1 MFHVILGV
9 CLALSP
15 DQCGTIL
22 LPRGDSTTQ
31 QACRAGADV
40 LAADW
45 LKDRPDLVGGAVAC
59 RANADLLAAAL
70 QEIAPGIH
78 VHFGTSQQMEE
89 TPDGRIANLGVI
101 VGRDGV
107 AVIDAGVS
115 RAEGQALHVAIRRLT
130 DRPITHL
137 ILTHMHPD
145 HVLGAQVMVE
155 AGAAVTAHHALPQ
168 ALQMRAD
175 SYLDL
180 IARLYPPAEW
190 IGTQVVMPDSLVRD
204 RATIDL
210 GDRRLQL
217 RAWPPAHTDSDLT
230 VLDEA
235 TGTLF
240 TGDLLFRDLT
250 PVVDGSLR
258 GWLAW
263 MDSDP
268 AAGAGLIVP
277 GHGPVSE
284 SWAPAAAP
292 QQIFLKALAD
302 RTRQA
307 IGDGLALSA
316 AVPVIANALQPLQ
329 NSWNSYPETVARNA
343 TAAYKELEWE

>member
-9 CLALSP
+9 CLALSA

-22 LPRGDSTTQ
+22 LPEGDSSSLED
-31 QACRAGADV
+31 CRAGAGAIAAGW
-40 LAADW
+40 LAA
-45 LKDRPDLVGGAVAC
+45 RPDLVGGAVAC
-59 RANADLLAAAL
+59 RANADLPAARL
-70 QEIAPGIH
+70 QEVAPGIH
-78 VHFGTSQQMEE
+78 VHFGDSHQMEE

-101 VGRDGV
+101 IGRDGV

-115 RAEGQALHVAIRRLT
+115 RAEGQALYVALRRLT
-130 DRPITHL
+130 DRPVTDL

-145 HVLGAQVMVE
+145 HVLGAAVMVE
-155 AGAAVTAHHALPQ
+155 AGATVTAHHALPQ

-180 IARLYPPAEW
+180 IARLYPAGEW
-190 IGTQVVMPDSLVRD
+190 IGTQVVMPDDLVQD
-204 RATIDL
+204 RATLDL
-210 GDRRLQL
+210 GDRRLAL
-217 RAWPPAHTDSDLT
+217 RAWPPAHTETDLT

-250 PVVDGSLR
+250 PVVEGSLT
-258 GWLAW
+258 GWLSW

-277 GHGPVSE
+277 GHGPASE
-284 SWAPAAAP
+284 SWQTAAAP
-292 QQIFLKALAD
+292 QQAFLKALAD
-302 RTRQA
+302 HTRGA
-307 IGDGLALSA
+307 IADGLALSA
-316 AVPVIANALQPLQ
+316 AVPVIANGLAALQ